1 MIDKVIFDKLMM
13 RYRHLGTRK
22 IETTGA
28 FLIGNASHSLSEQET
43 AELETLLDT
52 TIPPEYRYF
61 LQNISNGMNV
71 L

>member
-1 MIDKVIFDKLMM
+1 MGKS
-13 RYRHLGTRK
+13 H
-22 IETTGA
+22 
-28 FLIGNASHSLSEQET
+28 ASQYANFGSLLYPCLSEQET